1 MRRAERAAR
10 ALVVLCAL
18 AACALAACK
27 GKGPAKASPPAVVT
41 GKRPEG
47 ELGRVTLTA
56 EAEQRIGLVVGE
68 AALRPASRSRSVGG
82 DVLPSSGRSILLVA
96 PVAGRLAQA
105 AGAPLAVGQ
114 AVRRGDPLLRLTP
127 VAMAD
132 RDLTATA
139 GRAVAIAASRLE
151 AMELRLARAET
162 LLKDGAGSA
171 RAVEEAKVER
181 DTAKADLYAAKS
193 RVAILASAPLDAD
206 VTVTLRAPEDSV
218 VRAVS
223 ALPASM
229 VPAGAPLV
237 ELVGTG
243 ALWLRVNVFVGDLRS
258 IRRDAGVRVRPLTA
272 PPSASDPEALPIA
285 GPPTADP
292 ATASYDL
299 YYALPKDAEFRPGER
314 VAVTLPYGAEER
326 ALHVP
331 ESAMVRDVSGAAWV
345 YASVGERAYER
356 RRVEVAS
363 VGPEGARISRG
374 LGEGAR
380 IVTTGAVELFGA
392 ELGVGK

>member
-1 MRRAERAAR
+1 MRRADRVAHG
-10 ALVVLCAL
+10 LLFFCAL
-18 AACALAACK
+18 SACALSACK
-27 GKGPAKASPPAVVT
+27 GRGPGKAAPPAVVT

-47 ELGRVTLTA
+47 ELARVTLTA

-68 AALRPASRSRSVGG
+68 ATLRPASRARTVGG
-82 DVLPSSGRSILLVA
+82 DVLPASGRSILLVA

-114 AVRRGDPLLRLTP
+114 AVRRGAPLLRLTP

-139 GRAVAIAASRLE
+139 GRAVAIANSRLE

-162 LLKDGAGSA
+162 LRRDGAGSA
-171 RAVEEAKVER
+171 RAAEEAKVER
-181 DTAKADLYAAKS
+181 DTARADLDAAKS
-193 RVAILASAPLDAD
+193 RAAILAAAPLDAD

-223 ALPASM
+223 ALPASL

-243 ALWLRVNVFVGDLRS
+243 ALWVRVNVFVGELRAL
-258 IRRDAGVRVRPLTA
+258 RRDAGVRVRPLTA
-272 PPSASDPEALPIA
+272 PPSASDAEALPIA

-292 ATASYDL
+292 GTASYDL
-299 YYALPKDAEFRPGER
+299 YYALPKDADLRPGER
-314 VAVTLPYGAEER
+314 VAVTLSYGAEER

-331 ESAMVRDVSGAAWV
+331 ESAIVRDVSGAAWV
-345 YASVGERAYER
+345 YASVGEHAYER

-363 VGPEGARISRG
+363 VGAEGARVSRG
-374 LGEGAR
+374 LAEGAR

-392 ELGVGK
+392 ELGAGK